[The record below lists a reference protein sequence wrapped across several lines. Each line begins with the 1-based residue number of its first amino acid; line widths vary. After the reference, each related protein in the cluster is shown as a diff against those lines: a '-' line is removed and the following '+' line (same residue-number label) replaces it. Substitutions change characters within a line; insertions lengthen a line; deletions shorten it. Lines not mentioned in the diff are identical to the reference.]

1 MVIGSLKCFHQSSR
15 HVSMI
20 DREFNG
26 YPIICIE
33 TPATTVNETRLS
45 IPGTYTLYL
54 AAYIGAIKKFKIVH
68 FQYYA

>member
-1 MVIGSLKCFHQSSR
+1 MVIGSLTWFHQSSR

-33 TPATTVNETRLS
+33 TPAMTVNETR
-45 IPGTYTLYL
+45 
-54 AAYIGAIKKFKIVH
+54 
-68 FQYYA
+68 